1 MEDKQINEKD
11 YVILKLKKQVSDLT
25 ELIAKLEFQILA
37 LNEKEKET
45 ETEKDDA

>member
-11 YVILKLKKQVSDLT
+11 YVILKLKKQVSDLN
-25 ELIAKLEFQILA
+25 EVVAKLEFQILA

-45 ETEKDDA
+45 KKDDD